1 MTNYVKEYMGHKVPD
16 GATHAR
22 EFCGGS
28 IEFYKSGFYFRQ
40 ADHSWRRQTRVE
52 NFHESTELPQE
63 PESKEW
69 VDGLPPAG
77 CECEAA
83 WLELPDGGGNDFCK
97 VLIKAYYDNEVWFFK
112 INGVD
117 GYSEVVKI
125 TDCEFRPLKTE
136 KEKEREAF
144 IEKANLK
151 VTRGYMVDQATGSNL
166 MEIFGDMFDAGF
178 KAPEGE

>member
-1 MTNYVKEYMGHKVPD
+1 MTNYVKEYKGHKVPV

-69 VDGLPPAG
+69 VYGLPPVG
-77 CECEAA
+77 CECEYETTFFTLDKFTKGECSIIAFYKDRV
-83 WLELPDGGGNDFCK
+83 WVD
-97 VLIKAYYDNEVWFFK
+97 IKGSGEFVINLKK
-112 INGVD
+112 I
-117 GYSEVVKI
+117 K
-125 TDCEFRPLKTE
+125 FRPLKTE
-136 KEKEREAF
+136 KEKEREYNLCYLKSLQPTIHGSCADK
-144 IEKANLK
+144 IQEYLNDYANLLLK
-151 VTRGYMVDQATGSNL
+151 
-166 MEIFGDMFDAGF
+166 AGF